1 MRRDRPLYFLYVDRW
16 MDTSGGEIAVNQFQP
31 VGPPVSVRTDGKL
44 QRRTWKSLLQYRFA
58 HLRNRYNDLFEIE

>member
-1 MRRDRPLYFLYVDRW
+1 